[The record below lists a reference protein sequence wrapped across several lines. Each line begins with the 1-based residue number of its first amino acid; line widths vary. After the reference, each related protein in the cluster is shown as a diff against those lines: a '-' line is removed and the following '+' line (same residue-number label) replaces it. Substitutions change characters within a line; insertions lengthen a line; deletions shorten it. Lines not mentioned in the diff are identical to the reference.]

1 MELAQHD
8 SDVVGHSASDLLL
21 VRQLLLDDLEFA
33 TVTILYHVLQVR
45 HHGFGELLLL
55 ALGEGLGFYL
65 DLDGTV
71 GLVGAL
77 GTLLAFVSDILV
89 VGVLGMFA
97 VD

>member
-1 MELAQHD
+1 M
-8 SDVVGHSASDLLL
+8 
-21 VRQLLLDDLEFA
+21 LDDLEFA
-33 TVTILYHVLQVR
+33 TVAIVYHVLQVR
-45 HHGFGELLLL
+45 HHGFGELILL
-55 ALGEGLGFYL
+55 ALGEGLGVDL

>member
-33 TVTILYHVLQVR
+33 TMTILYHVLQVR
-45 HHGFGELLLL
+45 NHGFGELILL
-55 ALGEGLGFYL
+55 ALGEGLGVDL
-65 DLDGTV
+65 DLDGAV
-71 GLVGAL
+71 GLVGTV
-77 GTLLAFVSDILV
+77 GILLAIVFDILV